1 MSLFLSVWH
10 IRVENVNS
18 SQGSVEIGRHE
29 HQVLQRQEVV
39 SMVTALVLTSKSHL
53 LLTYTPSQF

>member
-18 SQGSVEIGRHE
+18 GQGSVEISRHE

>member
-18 SQGSVEIGRHE
+18 SQGSVEISRHE